1 MSDGNDLNIYL
12 DNVKCLRQLYAIYN
26 RYFRKVIKGPLL
38 VHHGDCHIY
47 QAKEIYGFAPCT
59 CGLLHDLQGIYDYKL
74 AEKIYPD
81 FVSELCRSEMTWEQE
96 QNWGPIPEKEV
107 EKFYKDNDIVVNH
120 SCEDEEDKEHWVL
133 IERVFGSEYTEK
145 LKKDYQERES
155 NEI

>member
-12 DNVKCLRQLYAIYN
+12 DNIKCLRQLYAIYN
-26 RYFRKVIKGPLL
+26 RYFRNGLL

-81 FVSELCRSEMTWEQE
+81 FVSELCRSEMTLEQE
-96 QNWGPIPEKEV
+96 QNWKPIPEEEIETFWK
-107 EKFYKDNDIVVNH
+107 NNGIIVNN
-120 SCEDEEDKEHWVL
+120 SIEENYEEEDKEHWVL
-133 IERVFGSEYTEK
+133 IERVFGYEYTEK
-145 LKKDYQERES
+145 LKKDYYSKRDS
-155 NEI
+155 K